1 MKILIIILLSI
12 LSLCYA
18 SNLKANPT
26 ECEACQVVIGY
37 VENLVLHSNK
47 TQDEIEKELDKLCN
61 MVSPRYKPT
70 CDSIVSVYTTEII
83 QLILNKET
91 PDLICKEIKVCTTEW
106 EINTS
111 ELFSKITEIAMKEIH
126 SVAEKAKS
134 FQNNKNNNMK
144 STTECDICQAFVS
157 KLESYLSTNKSEE
170 EIMEELENACDYM
183 KGFEQ
188 QCKQMVQ
195 DYVPELI
202 EIMSTTEDPDKVC
215 SQISLCPTD
224 LNSKK
229 DGVSK
234 QSNHRLLKKN
244 LIN

>member
-1 MKILIIILLSI
+1 MKILILLFLCI

-18 SNLKANPT
+18 SNLDSIKANPT
-26 ECEACQVVIGY
+26 ECEACQIVIGY

-47 TQDEIEKELDKLCN
+47 TQGEIEKELDKLCN

-106 EINTS
+106 EINTTK
-111 ELFSKITEIAMKEIH
+111 LFSKITEIAMKEIH
-126 SVAEKAKS
+126 SVAQKS
-134 FQNNKNNNMK
+134 KSHQLTQNNLR
-144 STTECDICQAFVS
+144 STSECEICQVFVS
-157 KLESYLSTNKSEE
+157 KLESYISTNKSQE
-170 EIMEELENACDYM
+170 EIMEELDNACDYM
-183 KGFEQ
+183 KSFEQ

-202 EIMSTTEDPDKVC
+202 EIMSTTEDPNKVC
-215 SQISLCPTD
+215 SQISLCPND
-224 LNSKK
+224 LSSKNE
-229 DGVSK
+229 SK
-234 QSNHRLLKKN
+234 NQRLLKKN
-244 LIN
+244 IIN